1 MLDFVL
7 DFLFPPTCVICGKI
21 AMDWICSNCENRLK
35 KYEKFQ
41 LFKGKEL
48 NKFFYIEKN
57 NDLIRIQNDNNLK
70 YSDNID
76 NLFFDEFFYCFEYKK
91 LIRKLLLNYKFKEC
105 SYLANF
111 FANIMLNN
119 KKINEIFENYDIIIP
134 VPMDKNKKAIRGY
147 NQTELITNIIYK
159 NVNFNINSKDKI
171 KVKNCLLKVK
181 QNKTQSTLNSK
192 ERLQNV
198 KNVFKIKNIDLK
210 NKNIIIFDDI
220 CTTGATVNEI
230 SRILKLAGVNKILV
244 LVIAKD

>member
-1 MLDFVL
+1 
-7 DFLFPPTCVICGKI
+7 
-21 AMDWICSNCENRLK
+21 
-35 KYEKFQ
+35 
-41 LFKGKEL
+41 
-48 NKFFYIEKN
+48 
-57 NDLIRIQNDNNLK
+57 
-70 YSDNID
+70 
-76 NLFFDEFFYCFEYKK
+76 
-91 LIRKLLLNYKFKEC
+91 
-105 SYLANF
+105 
-111 FANIMLNN
+111 MLNN

-147 NQTELITNIIYK
+147 NQTEWITNIIYK